1 MGKEIIKIKDIIVSL
16 KQIPKTIAI
25 LLRIDR
31 KAFFLT
37 ILLSIFTGI
46 LPVITLIL
54 SQELINSL
62 VRMDSFYS
70 STMRIFALY
79 ILASFTGAMLSE
91 LKGFIEGKFQFLLQ
105 YRLNYMV
112 MEKCTD
118 LALEDFETSEM
129 YDKIEKITGEI
140 AYRPFQI
147 FLAIISLLTAA
158 ITMIS
163 SALLLIAWNPYISA
177 VLLIVPIISLLYFLK
192 IGQQE
197 FETIWNRA
205 KEERKTW
212 YLSYLLTHDF
222 SFKEIS
228 VLEIKNYILANYKK
242 LSDIFI
248 GQNINILKKK
258 TKFNLIYEVVMQG
271 ISFLIISAA
280 IMSAY
285 VGEILV
291 GNVMSYIRSVGL
303 VQTNSQSIMANIYTI
318 YNSSLYME
326 MLFDFLNYCNGK
338 KATNS
343 SIKVKHGI
351 SNINIK
357 HLSFAYKNKG
367 HTLKNININLNKG
380 EKIAL
385 VGPNGSGKSTLIK
398 VLLGLYET
406 NEGEI
411 LIDGIS
417 LNDLDIK
424 NYRSKISVLFQDF
437 VKYELSLRENIGFG
451 DVAEIHNDDK
461 IKEILDKL
469 QLDFLRQNE
478 DYELNMQLGN
488 WFEDGRQLSQGQ
500 WQKIALARAYFR
512 DADVYILDEPNA
524 ALDTVSEREIFD
536 KFFERTRGKIGIFI
550 SHRLNAAKMADK
562 IIVLNEGEIVG
573 IGNHEELL
581 ENCSTYQ
588 MLYQAEIYESEAP
601 TNNE

>member
-536 KFFERTRGKIGIFI
+536 KFFERSRGKIGIFI

-573 IGNHEELL
+573 IGNDEELL

>member
-1 MGKEIIKIKDIIVSL
+1 MEKEIIKIKDIIVSL

-79 ILASFTGAMLSE
+79 ILALFTGAMLSE

-318 YNSSLYME
+318 YNSSLYIE

-451 DVAEIHNDDK
+451 DVAEIHNDNK

-536 KFFERTRGKIGIFI
+536 KFFERSRGKIGIFI

>member
-1 MGKEIIKIKDIIVSL
+1 MEKEIIKIKDIIVSL

-79 ILASFTGAMLSE
+79 ILALFTGAMLSE

-451 DVAEIHNDDK
+451 DVAEIHNDNK

-536 KFFERTRGKIGIFI
+536 KFFERSRGKIGIFI